1 MSSTPAENPNDGL
14 SVRDYLV
21 NKFQFIHLRLLKFY
35 KAHKD
40 KPDVS
45 AIQDAA
51 QLFLEELPVAVFFVD
66 LEGRF
71 LYGNKKAEELCGY
84 PRQEII
90 GKRYYET
97 NFVGLND
104 LIKIASL
111 FAAHVFD
118 KSAGPYTFTLRKRDG
133 TRISVELLIRLS
145 MFRSSNVI
153 LAAVREVQAAESK
166 EHEAKSDL
174 DLHRRLSQ
182 LNRGM
187 SPISMCLDCKKV
199 QAAENE
205 WIPIEYFLY
214 KQLELAFSHGYCP
227 SCFQKKMGKL

>member
-1 MSSTPAENPNDGL
+1 MSSIQPENRAEGL

-35 KAHKD
+35 RAHNDKAD
-40 KPDVS
+40 EGE
-45 AIQDAA
+45 IRDAA
-51 QLFLEELPVAVFFVD
+51 QLFIEQLPTAVFFVN

-71 LYGNKKAEELCGY
+71 LYGNKKAEELSGY
-84 PRQEII
+84 SRQEVI

-118 KSAGPYTFTLRKRDG
+118 QSTGPYNFTLRRKDG
-133 TRISVELLIRLS
+133 NRIRVELLIRLTTFHGS
-145 MFRSSNVI
+145 RVI
-153 LAAVREVQAAESK
+153 LCVVREVQGPESR
-166 EHEAKSDL
+166 EHEAKEDQE
-174 DLHRRLSQ
+174 LHRRLSQ

-187 SPISMCLDCKKV
+187 SQISMCLDCKKV
-199 QAAENE
+199 QSAENE

-227 SCFQKKMGKL
+227 SCFEKKMGKL

>member
-1 MSSTPAENPNDGL
+1 MPSTPAENHGAGL

-21 NKFQFIHLRLLKFY
+21 SKFQFIHLRLLKIY
-35 KAHKD
+35 KARGD
-40 KPDVS
+40 LDVNE
-45 AIQDAA
+45 IQEAA
-51 QLFLEELPVAVFFVD
+51 QLFIEELPAAVFFAD

-71 LYGNKKAEELCGY
+71 LYGNRRAEELCGY

-97 NFVGLND
+97 NLVGLND

-111 FAAHVFD
+111 FATHLFD
-118 KSAGPYTFTLRKRDG
+118 KSPGPYSFTLRKKDDA
-133 TRISVELLIRLS
+133 RIRVELFVRLTTFHS
-145 MFRSSNVI
+145 ANLI
-153 LAAVREVQAAESK
+153 LATVREVPAPGLK
-166 EHEAKSDL
+166 ERETKNDRE
-174 DLHRRLSQ
+174 LHRRLSQ

-199 QAAENE
+199 QSSENE

-227 SCFQKKMGKL
+227 SCFQKRMGKP

>member
-1 MSSTPAENPNDGL
+1 MSSTPTENSNDGL

-35 KAHKD
+35 KAHTD
-40 KPDVS
+40 KPDVN
-45 AIQDAA
+45 AIQEAA
-51 QLFLEELPVAVFFVD
+51 QLFVEELPVAVFFVD

-71 LYGNKKAEELCGY
+71 LYGNRKAEELSGY
-84 PRQEII
+84 SRQEII

-111 FAAHVFD
+111 FASHVFD
-118 KSAGPYTFTLRKRDG
+118 KSAGPYSFTLRKKDG
-133 TRISVELLIRLS
+133 TRARVELLIRLS
-145 MFRSSNVI
+145 MFRSSSVI
-153 LAAVREVQAAESK
+153 LSAVREVQPAESK
-166 EHEAKSDL
+166 EHEAKNDQ

-182 LNRGM
+182 LNKGM

-199 QAAENE
+199 QSSENE